1 MIAHVL
7 PIMEHVTEYDETSGA
22 LRIHALKAKINDEAY
37 LCEAIQRIALVLS
50 NEIIEGTK
58 KRTEQRE
65 ST

>member
-1 MIAHVL
+1 
-7 PIMEHVTEYDETSGA
+7 MEHVTEYDETSGA

-37 LCEAIQRIALVLS
+37 LYEAIQRIALVLS